1 MQVLQGQR
9 KTLVGEVVRNKM
21 VKTVSVRVDRLM
33 KHPKF
38 KRYVRRS
45 RTFMAHDEDS
55 LCQLGDRVEIIESR
69 PLSRHKRWR
78 VMAILERAESQET
91 RRNP

>member
-1 MQVLQGQR
+1 MQEQGRR
-9 KTLVGEVVRNKM
+9 KTLVGEVVGNKM
-21 VKTVSVRVDRLM
+21 VKTISVRVDRQM

-45 RTFMAHDEDS
+45 RTFLAHDENN
-55 LCQLGDRVEIIESR
+55 LCHPGDRVKIIESR

-78 VMAILERAESQET
+78 VIAILERAESQEI

>member
-1 MQVLQGQR
+1 MQARSRR
-9 KTLVGEVVRNKM
+9 KTLVGEVVSNKM
-21 VKTVSVRVDRLM
+21 VKTVSIRVDRLM

-45 RTFMAHDEDS
+45 RTFMAHDENN
-55 LCQLGDRVEIIESR
+55 LCQLCDRVKVIECR

-78 VMAILERAESQET
+78 VMTILERAESQGA

>member
-1 MQVLQGQR
+1 MQAQGRR
-9 KTLVGEVVRNKM
+9 KTLVGEVVSNKM

-33 KHPKF
+33 KHPQY

-45 RTFMAHDEDS
+45 RTFMAHDENS
-55 LCQLGDRVEIIESR
+55 ICQPGDRVRIIESR

-78 VMAILERAESQET
+78 VMAVLERDVSQES

>member
-1 MQVLQGQR
+1 MQAHGRR
-9 KTLVGEVVRNKM
+9 KTLVGEVVSNKM
-21 VKTVSVRVDRLM
+21 LKTVSVRVDRLM

-45 RTFMAHDEDS
+45 RTFMAHDEKS
-55 LCQLGDRVEIIESR
+55 ACQPGDRVKIVETR

-78 VMAILERAESQET
+78 VMAILEHAESQEA

>member
-1 MQVLQGQR
+1 MQAQGRR
-9 KTLVGEVVRNKM
+9 KTLVGEVVSNKM

-45 RTFMAHDEDS
+45 QTFMAHDENNT
-55 LCQLGDRVEIIESR
+55 CQLGDRVKIIESR

-78 VMAILERAESQET
+78 VMAVLERAESQ
-91 RRNP
+91 

>member
-1 MQVLQGQR
+1 MQAQGRR
-9 KTLVGEVVRNKM
+9 KTLVGEVVSNKM
-21 VKTVSVRVDRLM
+21 AKTISVRVDRLM
-33 KHPKF
+33 KHPQF

-45 RTFMAHDEDS
+45 STFLAHDENNS
-55 LCQLGDRVEIIESR
+55 CQPGDRVKIIESR

-78 VMAILERAESQET
+78 VVAILDRAESQET

>member
-1 MQVLQGQR
+1 MQVQGQR
-9 KTLVGEVVRNKM
+9 KTLVGEVVGNKM

-55 LCQLGDRVEIIESR
+55 LCQLGDRVKIIESR

>member
-1 MQVLQGQR
+1 MQARSRR
-9 KTLVGEVVRNKM
+9 KTLVGEVVSNKM
-21 VKTVSVRVDRLM
+21 VKTVSIRVDRLM

-38 KRYVRRS
+38 QRYVRRS
-45 RTFMAHDEDS
+45 RTFMAHDENS
-55 LCQLGDRVEIIESR
+55 LCQPGDRVKIIECR

-78 VMAILERAESQET
+78 VMTILERAESQGA

>member
-1 MQVLQGQR
+1 M
-9 KTLVGEVVRNKM
+9 T
-21 VKTVSVRVDRLM
+21 KTVSVRVDRLM

-38 KRYVRRS
+38 NRYVRRS
-45 RTFMAHDEDS
+45 RTFMAHDEEGR
-55 LCQLGDRVEIIESR
+55 CQPGDHVQIIECR

-78 VMAILERAESQET
+78 IMAILERAEDQAT

>member
-1 MQVLQGQR
+1 MQEQGRR
-9 KTLVGEVVRNKM
+9 KTLVGEVVGNKM
-21 VKTVSVRVDRLM
+21 VKTVSVRVDRQM

-45 RTFMAHDEDS
+45 RTFLAHDEDNR
-55 LCQLGDRVEIIESR
+55 CQPGDRVKLIESR

-78 VMAILERAESQET
+78 VMVILERAESQEI

>member
-1 MQVLQGQR
+1 MQAQGRR
-9 KTLVGEVVRNKM
+9 KTLVGEVVSHKM
-21 VKTVSVRVDRLM
+21 AKTVTVRVDRLM

-45 RTFMAHDEDS
+45 RTFMAHDEGDT
-55 LCQLGDRVEIIESR
+55 CQPGDKVQIIESR

-78 VMAILERAESQET
+78 VIAIVARAESQEN
-91 RRNP
+91 RRSP

>member
-1 MQVLQGQR
+1 MQVQGRR
-9 KTLVGEVVRNKM
+9 KTLVGEVVSTKM
-21 VKTVSVRVDRLM
+21 VKTVSVRVDRQM

-45 RTFMAHDEDS
+45 RTFMAHDENN
-55 LCQLGDRVEIIESR
+55 LCQPGDRVKIIESR

>member
-1 MQVLQGQR
+1 MQTPGRR
-9 KTLVGEVVRNKM
+9 KILVGEIVSNKM

-45 RTFMAHDEDS
+45 STFMAHDENS
-55 LCQLGDRVEIIESR
+55 LCQPGDRVKIIESR

-78 VMAILERAESQET
+78 VMAILEHAESQGT

>member
-1 MQVLQGQR
+1 MQEQGRR
-9 KTLVGEVVRNKM
+9 KTLVGEVVGNKM
-21 VKTVSVRVDRLM
+21 VKTVSVRVDRQM

-45 RTFMAHDEDS
+45 RTFMAHDENN
-55 LCQLGDRVEIIESR
+55 LCQPGDRVKIVESR

-78 VMAILERAESQET
+78 VMAILERAESPET
-91 RRNP
+91 GRNP

>member
-1 MQVLQGQR
+1 MEAQGRR
-9 KTLVGEVVRNKM
+9 KTMVGEVVGNKM
-21 VKTVSVRVDRLM
+21 TKTVSVRVDRLM

-45 RTFMAHDEDS
+45 RTFMAHDEHS
-55 LCQLGDRVEIIESR
+55 ICQPGDKVKIIESR

-78 VMAILERAESQET
+78 VMAILERAESQGT
-91 RRNP
+91 RRST

>member
-1 MQVLQGQR
+1 MQAQGRR
-9 KTLVGEVVRNKM
+9 KTLVGEIVSNKM

-38 KRYVRRS
+38 KRYIRRS
-45 RTFMAHDEDS
+45 RRFMAHDENN
-55 LCQLGDRVEIIESR
+55 LCQPGDRVKIIESR

-78 VMAILERAESQET
+78 VVAILQRAESQGM

>member
-1 MQVLQGQR
+1 MQAQGRR
-9 KTLVGEVVRNKM
+9 KTLVGEVVSNKM
-21 VKTVSVRVDRLM
+21 VKTVSVRVDRLT

-38 KRYVRRS
+38 KRYVQRS
-45 RTFMAHDEDS
+45 RTFMAHDENG
-55 LCQLGDRVEIIESR
+55 LCQPGDRVKLIESR

-78 VMAILERAESQET
+78 VMAILKRAESQET

>member
-1 MQVLQGQR
+1 MQEQGRR
-9 KTLVGEVVRNKM
+9 KTLVGEVVSNKM
-21 VKTVSVRVDRLM
+21 DKTVTVRVERLM

-45 RTFMAHDEDS
+45 RTLMAHDES
-55 LCQLGDRVEIIESR
+55 NACQPADKVQIIESR

-78 VMAILERAESQET
+78 VVSILARAESQEP
-91 RRNP
+91 RRST

>member
-1 MQVLQGQR
+1 MQVPGRR
-9 KTLVGEVVRNKM
+9 KILVGEVVSTKM

-33 KHPKF
+33 KHAKF

-45 RTFMAHDEDS
+45 HTFMAHDEHS
-55 LCQLGDRVEIIESR
+55 RCQPGDRVKIIETR

-91 RRNP
+91 RRTP

>member
-1 MQVLQGQR
+1 MQVQGRR
-9 KTLVGEVVRNKM
+9 KTLVGEVVSTKM
-21 VKTVSVRVDRLM
+21 VKTVSVRVDRQM

-45 RTFMAHDEDS
+45 RTFMAHDENN
-55 LCQLGDRVEIIESR
+55 LCQPGDRVKIIESR

-78 VMAILERAESQET
+78 VMAILERAESQDT

>member
-1 MQVLQGQR
+1 MQAQGQR
-9 KTLVGEVVRNKM
+9 KTLVGEVISNKM
-21 VKTVSVRVDRLM
+21 MKTVSVRVDRLM

-38 KRYVRRS
+38 SRYVRRS
-45 RTFMAHDEDS
+45 RTLLAHDEKG
-55 LCQLGDRVEIIESR
+55 LCQPGDRVQIIESR

-78 VMAILERAESQET
+78 VIGILEHAEGQEP

>member
-1 MQVLQGQR
+1 MQAQGRR
-9 KTLVGEVVRNKM
+9 KTLVGEVVSNKM
-21 VKTVSVRVDRLM
+21 VKTVTVRVDRLM
-33 KHPKF
+33 KHPQF

-45 RTFMAHDEDS
+45 RTFMAHDENS
-55 LCQLGDRVEIIESR
+55 ICQPGDRVRIIESR

-78 VMAILERAESQET
+78 VTAVLERAESQES

>member
-1 MQVLQGQR
+1 MQARGQR
-9 KTLVGEVVRNKM
+9 KTLVGEVVKNKM
-21 VKTVSVRVDRLM
+21 TKTVSVRVDRLM

-38 KRYVRRS
+38 NRYVRRS
-45 RTFMAHDEDS
+45 RTFMAHDEQGM
-55 LCQLGDRVEIIESR
+55 CQPGDRVQIIESR

-78 VMAILERAESQET
+78 IMTILERAEGQDT

>member
-1 MQVLQGQR
+1 MQAQGQR

>member
-1 MQVLQGQR
+1 MQEQGRR
-9 KTLVGEVVRNKM
+9 KTLVGEVVGNKM
-21 VKTVSVRVDRLM
+21 VKTVSVRVDRQT

-45 RTFMAHDEDS
+45 QTFLVHDENN
-55 LCQLGDRVEIIESR
+55 LCQPGDRVKIVESR
-69 PLSRHKRWR
+69 PLSRHKHWR
-78 VMAILERAESQET
+78 VMVILERAESQEI

>member
-1 MQVLQGQR
+1 MQAQSRR
-9 KTLVGEVVRNKM
+9 KTLVGEVVSNKM
-21 VKTVSVRVDRLM
+21 IKTVSIRVDRLM

-45 RTFMAHDEDS
+45 RTFMAHDES
-55 LCQLGDRVEIIESR
+55 NICQPGDRVKIIECR

-78 VMAILERAESQET
+78 VIAILERAESQET

>member
-1 MQVLQGQR
+1 MQAQGRR
-9 KTLVGEVVRNKM
+9 KTLVGEVVSTKM
-21 VKTVSVRVDRLM
+21 AKTITVRVDRLM

-45 RTFMAHDEDS
+45 RTFLAHDES
-55 LCQLGDRVEIIESR
+55 SSCQPGDKVHIIESR

-78 VMAILERAESQET
+78 VISILARAESQEA

>member
-1 MQVLQGQR
+1 MQVQGRR
-9 KTLVGEVVRNKM
+9 KTLVGEVVSTKM
-21 VKTVSVRVDRLM
+21 VKTVSVRVDRRM

-45 RTFMAHDEDS
+45 RTFMAHDENN
-55 LCQLGDRVEIIESR
+55 LCQLGDRVKIIESR

>member
-1 MQVLQGQR
+1 
-9 KTLVGEVVRNKM
+9 
-21 VKTVSVRVDRLM
+21 M
-33 KHPKF
+33 KHPKV

-45 RTFMAHDEDS
+45 RTFMAHDEHS
-55 LCQLGDRVEIIESR
+55 ICQPGDKVKIIESR

-91 RRNP
+91 RRST

>member
-1 MQVLQGQR
+1 MQAQGRR
-9 KTLVGEVVRNKM
+9 KTLVGEVVSNKM
-21 VKTVSVRVDRLM
+21 MKTVSVRVDRLM

-45 RTFMAHDEDS
+45 RTFMAHDEKN
-55 LCQLGDRVEIIESR
+55 LCQPGDRVKIIESR

-78 VMAILERAESQET
+78 VMAILERAESQEA

>member
-1 MQVLQGQR
+1 MQTQGRR
-9 KTLVGEVVRNKM
+9 KTLVGEVVSNKM

-33 KHPKF
+33 KHPQF

-45 RTFMAHDEDS
+45 QTFMAHDENNT
-55 LCQLGDRVEIIESR
+55 CQLGDRVKIIESR

-78 VMAILERAESQET
+78 VMAILDRAQSQET
-91 RRNP
+91 RRIP